1 MIGMPGSGKSTIG
14 VILAKAIGY
23 GFIDGDL
30 MIQER
35 EKKLL
40 SEIIAEKGTEEF
52 LKIENEVNSSIAA
65 SRCVIAPGGS
75 VIYGKEAMEHLRE
88 IGTVIYLKL
97 SYKSV
102 AFRLGDLRRR
112 GVALKEG
119 QSLQELYEERC
130 PLYEKYAHIIV
141 EADDLSVGEVMEKIK
156 ASLKEN
162 NQSV

>member
-14 VILAKAIGY
+14 VILAKALGY
-23 GFIDGDL
+23 GFIDSDL
-30 MIQER
+30 MIQEK

-40 SEIIAEKGTEEF
+40 SEIIAEQGLDEF
-52 LKIENEVNSSIAA
+52 LRIENEVNASIMS

-75 VIYGKEAMEHLRE
+75 VIYGKEAMEHLRS
-88 IGTVIYLKL
+88 IGIVVYLKL

-119 QSLQELYEERC
+119 QSLADLYEERC
-130 PLYEKYAHIIV
+130 PLYEKYAHIVV
-141 EADDLSVGEVMEKIK
+141 EADDLSIGEVMSKIK
-156 ASLKEN
+156 RLLKEN
-162 NQSV
+162 NLSK